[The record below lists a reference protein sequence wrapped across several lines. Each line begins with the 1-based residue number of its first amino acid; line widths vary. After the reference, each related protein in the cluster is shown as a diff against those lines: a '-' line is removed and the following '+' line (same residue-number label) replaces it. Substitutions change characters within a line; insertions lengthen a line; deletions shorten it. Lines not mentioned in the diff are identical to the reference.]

1 MTPTERPERPQAG
14 EPLHLDVA
22 NQWVRRGAESL
33 RLTPKAFA
41 VLRLLAERAGQ
52 LVTKQELLASV
63 WSDAAVGDAVVATVI
78 REIRGVLGDDA
89 SQPWLIETVHR
100 RGYRLL
106 ASLGFDAPPPAQPR
120 VSTAA
125 QRPAIALP
133 TLVGRQAEL
142 DRLDAFWDTA
152 LRGERRVVFVSGEP
166 GIGKT
171 ALVDAFLDRHAAT
184 RECHVGRGQCIEQ
197 LGAGEAYLPVLSAL
211 GELCREAGGERL
223 VAQLR
228 THAPAWLSQMPA
240 VLESLSPEERNRLN
254 LAGATRE
261 RMLREMTETL
271 EAVAAE
277 RPFILVLEDLHWSD
291 SATLDLVALLARR
304 RGTARLLV
312 LGTYR
317 SAEVIYRDHPLKGV
331 KHELQLQGRC
341 EDLALGSLDETAV
354 DDYLAARFGAGADR
368 EGVRDLARALHERTD
383 GIPLF
388 VVSVVND
395 LVARGAIAGADGC
408 WTVRPEARAVVG
420 EVPASL
426 RQLLERQLD
435 QLGADERTL
444 LEVAAVAGLEF
455 SAAAVAAG
463 LEGDTAAAE
472 ASCETLARREQ
483 WLTPRDSVE
492 WPDRTLTARYGFA
505 HALYRDVTYR
515 RIPAARR
522 ARLHLRIGERAEAA
536 FGPRAA
542 EIATELA
549 LHFEQGRDP
558 DRAAR
563 YLEQAAANAL
573 RRSAAAEAVSLLTH
587 GIDVLLTLPDGHERQ
602 QRELTMQSALGAALT
617 ITQGYVAPAVER
629 AYARAW
635 ELCQRF
641 EDLSQ
646 LLPVAGLCRHAVV
659 KGEHRKGEELAQRML
674 RLAEGVGDR
683 RLFMYAHG
691 MLGYVLFWCG
701 DFAQARA
708 HLEQGRDL
716 YDFEQ
721 DRFLPFVYGD
731 DANVAAL
738 AFLAFIDW
746 LEGHVDRSLEKSR
759 ESVELARR
767 LDHPSVLTL
776 ALMLAAELRRLRGEA
791 AATDALAAE
800 SLTLASEHGLTLF
813 AAVNG
818 LMRGWALAE
827 QGELADGIA
836 ALRRSLDAYRAIG
849 ADSGLPQYHAML
861 AEAHLQAGQT
871 SEGLDVVRRAIEI
884 MDRTDERWWEAD
896 LHRLRGELMRTTS
909 KNGNDAEPCFQRA
922 IDVARGRRAR
932 SLELRATTS
941 LARLWRDQGRT
952 AEAQQILSA
961 IYGCFSEGRD
971 TRDLEEAA
979 ALLADLESAAARA
992 PTAPRRS
999 R

>member
-1 MTPTERPERPQAG
+1 MTPTEPPEPEAR
-14 EPLHLDVA
+14 EPLRLDTT
-22 NQWVRRGAESL
+22 NEWVRRGSQSL

-52 LVTKQELLASV
+52 LVTKQELLAKV
-63 WSDAAVGDAVVATVI
+63 WPDTAVGDAVLATIV
-78 REIRGVLGDDA
+78 REIRSVLGDSA
-89 SQPWLIETVHR
+89 SRPWLIETVHR

-106 ASLGFDAPPPAQPR
+106 ASLPIDGPPPADA
-120 VSTAA
+120 SIAAAGA
-125 QRPAIALP
+125 QRLAIALP
-133 TLVGRQAEL
+133 ALVGRQAEL
-142 DRLDAFWDTA
+142 ERLDTWWDTA
-152 LRGERRVVFVSGEP
+152 QRGERRVVFVSGEP

-171 ALVDAFLDRHAAT
+171 ALVDAFIAHQASMSDAF
-184 RECHVGRGQCIEQ
+184 VGRGQCIEQ

-211 GELCREAGGERL
+211 GELCREPGGERL

-228 THAPAWLSQMPA
+228 KHAPAWLSQMPA
-240 VLESLSPEERNRLN
+240 VLESLTPDERNRLN

-261 RMLREMTETL
+261 RMLREMTEAL
-271 EAVAAE
+271 EAAAAE

-341 EDLALGSLDETAV
+341 EDLALGSLDESAV
-354 DDYLAARFGAGADR
+354 GDYLAARFGSGADLTALR
-368 EGVRDLARALHERTD
+368 ELAHMLHTRTD

-395 LVARGAIAGADGC
+395 LVTRGAIADADGR
-408 WTVRPEARAVVG
+408 WTVRPEARTVVG

-435 QLGADERTL
+435 QLGVAERTL

-463 LEGDTAAAE
+463 LEGDTATAE

-483 WLTPRDSVE
+483 WLTPRGSVE

-563 YLEQAAANAL
+563 YLEQAASNAL
-573 RRSAAAEAVSLLTH
+573 RRSAAAEAVALLTH
-587 GIDVLLTLPDGHERQ
+587 GIDVLSTLPDGHERQ

-635 ELCQRF
+635 ELCQQF

-646 LLPVAGLCRHAVV
+646 LLPVAGLCRYAVV

-701 DFAQARA
+701 DFAQARM
-708 HLEQGRDL
+708 HLEQSRDL

-731 DANVAAL
+731 DSNVAAL

-746 LEGHVDRSLEKSR
+746 LEGHLDRSLEQSR
-759 ESVELARR
+759 QSIELARQ

-791 AATDALAAE
+791 ADADALAAE
-800 SLTLASEHGLTLF
+800 SLTLANEHGLSLF

-818 LMRGWALAE
+818 LLRGWARAE

-836 ALRRSLDAYRAIG
+836 ALRRSLDAYHAIG

-861 AEAHLQAGQT
+861 AEAHLRAGQT
-871 SEGLDVVRRAIEI
+871 SDGLEVVRRALEI

-896 LHRLRGELMRTTS
+896 LHRLRGELMLAASETAA
-909 KNGNDAEPCFQRA
+909 DAESCFLRA
-922 IDVARGRRAR
+922 IEIARDRRAR
-932 SLELRATTS
+932 SLELRATMS
-941 LARLWRDQGRT
+941 LARLWRDQGRA
-952 AEAQQILSA
+952 AEAEQILAA
-961 IYGCFSEGRD
+961 IHGGFTEGHD

-979 ALLADLESAAARA
+979 ALLAELA
-992 PTAPRRS
+992 
-999 R
+999 

>member
-1 MTPTERPERPQAG
+1 MTPPERPGASASRAA
-14 EPLHLDVA
+14 LHLDLA
-22 NQWVRRGAESL
+22 NQWVRRGAETL

-52 LVTKQELLASV
+52 LVTKQELLDGV
-63 WSDAAVGDAVVATVI
+63 WADTAVGDAVLATVV
-78 REIRGVLGDDA
+78 REIRSVLGDSA

-106 ASLGFDAPPPAQPR
+106 EPVAIDRATATRPSRAPTSGSA
-120 VSTAA
+120 V
-125 QRPAIALP
+125 
-133 TLVGRQAEL
+133 VGRRAEL
-142 DRLDAFWDTA
+142 ERLAGFWEVSQ
-152 LRGERRVVFVSGEP
+152 RGERQVVFVSGEP

-171 ALVDAFLDRHAAT
+171 ALVDAFVGGEPTLCDAF
-184 RECHVGRGQCIEQ
+184 VGRGQCIEQ

-211 GELCREAGGERL
+211 GELCRDPAGAHL

-228 THAPAWLSQMPA
+228 KHAPAWLSQMPA
-240 VLESLSPEERNRLN
+240 VVESLTPEERSRLN
-254 LAGATRE
+254 LIGATRD
-261 RMLREMTETL
+261 RMLREMTEAL
-271 EAVAAE
+271 EAAAAE
-277 RPFILVLEDLHWSD
+277 RPFVLLLEDLHWSD
-291 SATLDLVALLARR
+291 TATLDLVALLARR
-304 RGTARLLV
+304 RGPARLLV
-312 LGTYR
+312 VGTYR
-317 SAEVIYRDHPLKGV
+317 SAEVIYRDHPLKAV
-331 KHELQLQGRC
+331 KHELVRQGRC
-341 EDLALGSLDETAV
+341 EELALGSLDEAAV
-354 DDYLAARFGAGADR
+354 RDYLTARFGDERDDATLR
-368 EGVRDLARALHERTD
+368 ELARPLHERTD

-395 LVARGAIAGADGC
+395 LLARGAIARGDDG
-408 WTVRPEARAVVG
+408 WTALPAAIETVG

-426 RQLLERQLD
+426 RQLFELQLD
-435 QLGADERTL
+435 QLDAADQQL
-444 LEVAAVAGLEF
+444 LEVAAIAGLEF

-463 LEGDTAAAE
+463 LEIELGDAE
-472 ASCETLARREQ
+472 ARCETLARREQ
-483 WLTPRDSVE
+483 WLVARGSVE
-492 WPDRTLTARYGFA
+492 WPDRTLSARYGFA

-522 ARLHLRIGERAEAA
+522 AALHRRLGERLEVA
-536 FGPRAA
+536 FGSRAA

-549 LHFEQGRDP
+549 LHFERGRDP
-558 DRAAR
+558 DRGAR
-563 YLEQAAANAL
+563 YLEQAAGTAM
-573 RRSAAAEAVSLLTH
+573 RRSATAEAVSLLTH
-587 GIDVLLTLPDGHERQ
+587 GIDVLLTLPDGRERQ

-635 ELCQRF
+635 ELCQQF

-708 HLEQGRDL
+708 HLEQSRDL

-731 DANVAAL
+731 DSNVAAL

-746 LEGHVDRSLEKSR
+746 LEGRVDRSIEQSC

-776 ALMLAAELRRLRGEA
+776 ALMLAAELHRLRGET
-791 AATDALAAE
+791 AATDAFAAE
-800 SLTLASEHGLTLF
+800 SLTLASEHGLSLF

-818 LMRGWALAE
+818 LLRGWALAE
-827 QGELADGIA
+827 RGEIADGVA
-836 ALRRSLDAYRAIG
+836 ALRRSLDACRAIG

-861 AEAHLQAGQT
+861 AEAHLRAGQT
-871 SEGLDVVRRAIEI
+871 TEGLDVVERALEI

-896 LHRLRGELMRTTS
+896 LHRLRGELLLAT
-909 KNGNDAEPCFQRA
+909 GNRADAESCFLQA
-922 IDVARGRRAR
+922 IDIARNRRAR
-932 SLELRATTS
+932 SLELRATSS
-941 LARLWRDQGRT
+941 LARLLRDQDRA
-952 AEAQQILSA
+952 AEARTMLVA
-961 IYGCFSEGRD
+961 VYDRFTEGRD
-971 TRDLEEAA
+971 TRDLAEAA
-979 ALLADLESAAARA
+979 ALLAELESAAARA
-992 PTAPRRS
+992 PAAPRRP

>member
-1 MTPTERPERPQAG
+1 MTSTERPEQPEAR
-14 EPLHLDVA
+14 EPLRLDLA
-22 NQWVRRGAESL
+22 NQWVRRGAETL

-41 VLRLLAERAGQ
+41 VLHLLAERAGQ
-52 LVTKQELLASV
+52 LVTKQELLDGV
-63 WSDAAVGDAVVATVI
+63 WPGTAVGDGVLATVV
-78 REIRGVLGDDA
+78 REIRSVLGDPA
-89 SQPWLIETVHR
+89 SEPWLIETVHR

-106 ASLGFDAPPPAQPR
+106 ETLAFEAPPPAAASNAVAGAPR
-120 VSTAA
+120 L
-125 QRPAIALP
+125 AIALP
-133 TLVGRQAEL
+133 ALVGRQAEL
-142 DRLDAFWDTA
+142 DRLAAWWDTA
-152 LRGERRVVFVSGEP
+152 VRGERQVVFVSGEP

-171 ALVDAFLDRHAAT
+171 ALVDAFVGHHARTIDAY
-184 RECHVGRGQCIEQ
+184 VGRGQCIEQ
-197 LGAGEAYLPVLSAL
+197 HGAGEAYLPVLAAL
-211 GELCREAGGERL
+211 GELCREPGGERL

-228 THAPAWLSQMPA
+228 KHAPAWLSQMPA
-240 VLESLSPEERNRLN
+240 VLESLTAEEQSRLN

-261 RMLREMTETL
+261 RMLREMTEAL
-271 EAVAAE
+271 EAAAAD
-277 RPFILVLEDLHWSD
+277 RPFVLVLEDLHWSD

-304 RGTARLLV
+304 RGAARLLV

-341 EDLALGSLDETAV
+341 EELALGSLDAAAV
-354 DDYLAARFGAGADR
+354 GDYLGARFGAASSDDVQR
-368 EGVRDLARALHERTD
+368 NLAHALHERTD

-395 LVARGAIAGADGC
+395 LVTRGAIVGVEGGWSA
-408 WTVRPEARAVVG
+408 RPEAYAAVG
-420 EVPASL
+420 EMPASL

-435 QLGADERTL
+435 QLGAAERTL
-444 LEVAAVAGLEF
+444 VEVASVAGLEF
-455 SAAAVAAG
+455 SAAALAAG
-463 LEGDTAAAE
+463 LGADPAEAE

-483 WLTPRDSVE
+483 WLAPRGSVE
-492 WPDRTLTARYGFA
+492 WPDRTFSARYGFV
-505 HALYRDVTYR
+505 HALYRDVAYR
-515 RIPAARR
+515 RIPAARH
-522 ARLHLRIGERAEAA
+522 AQLHLRIGERLETA
-536 FGPRAA
+536 FGPRAG

-573 RRSAAAEAVSLLTH
+573 RRSAAAEAVGLLRH
-587 GIDVLLTLPDGHERQ
+587 GIDVLSTLPDTHERQ

-617 ITQGYVAPAVER
+617 ITEGYVAPAVER

-635 ELCQRF
+635 ELCQQF

-674 RLAEGVGDR
+674 RLAERVGDR

-701 DFAQARA
+701 DFAKART
-708 HLEQGRDL
+708 HLEKSRDL

-731 DANVAAL
+731 DSNVAAL

-746 LEGHVDRSLEKSR
+746 LEGHVDRSLERSR
-759 ESVELARR
+759 ESIALARQ

-776 ALMLAAELRRLRGEA
+776 ALMLAAELHRLRGEA
-791 AATDALAAE
+791 ASTDALAAE
-800 SLTLASEHGLTLF
+800 SLTLAREHGLSLF

-818 LMRGWALAE
+818 LLRGWALAE
-827 QGELADGIA
+827 QGELAGGIA

-861 AEAHLQAGQT
+861 AEAHRRAGQT
-871 SEGLDVVRRAIEI
+871 VDGLDVVERALEI
-884 MDRTDERWWEAD
+884 MERTDERWWEAD
-896 LHRLRGELMRTTS
+896 LHRLRGELLLAST
-909 KNGNDAEPCFQRA
+909 GPAADAEVCFLRS
-922 IDVARGRRAR
+922 IEIARDRRAR
-932 SLELRATTS
+932 SLELRSTIS
-941 LARLWRDQGRT
+941 VARLWRDQGRT
-952 AEAQQILSA
+952 TEARQILAA
-961 IYGCFSEGRD
+961 ICDCFTEGHG

-979 ALLADLESAAARA
+979 ALLAELSTRGPAGSRSA
-992 PTAPRRS
+992 
-999 R
+999 

>member
-1 MTPTERPERPQAG
+1 MRPTKRSGQAEAH
-14 EPLHLDVA
+14 EPLRLDPA
-22 NQWVRRGAESL
+22 NQWVRRGAETL

-41 VLRLLAERAGQ
+41 LLHLLAERAGQ
-52 LVTKQELLASV
+52 LVTKQELLDGV
-63 WSDAAVGDAVVATVI
+63 WPDTAVGDAVLATVV
-78 REIRGVLGDDA
+78 REIRNVLGDQA
-89 SQPWLIETVHR
+89 SEPWLIETVHR

-106 ASLGFDAPPPAQPR
+106 ESLAFEASAPAQAGVAP
-120 VSTAA
+120 AGA
-125 QRPAIALP
+125 QRLAIALP

-142 DRLDAFWDTA
+142 DRLAAWWDTA
-152 LRGERRVVFVSGEP
+152 QSGERRVVFVSGEP

-171 ALVDAFLDRHAAT
+171 ALVDAFVGNQASTSDAF
-184 RECHVGRGQCIEQ
+184 VGRGQCIEQ
-197 LGAGEAYLPVLSAL
+197 LGAGEAYLPVLAAL
-211 GELCREAGGERL
+211 GELCREPGGERV

-228 THAPAWLSQMPA
+228 KHAPAWLSQMPA
-240 VLESLSPEERNRLN
+240 VLESLTAEERSRLN

-261 RMLREMTETL
+261 RMLREMTEAL
-271 EAVAAE
+271 EAAAAE
-277 RPFILVLEDLHWSD
+277 RPFVLVLEDLHWSD
-291 SATLDLVALLARR
+291 SSTLDLVALLARR

-341 EDLALGSLDETAV
+341 EELALGSLDERAV
-354 DDYLAARFGAGADR
+354 GDYLTARFGPGADPAAL
-368 EGVRDLARALHERTD
+368 RDLARALHERTD

-395 LVARGAIAGADGC
+395 LVARGAIVEVAGC
-408 WTVRPEARAVVG
+408 WTVQPEARTEVG

-435 QLGADERTL
+435 QLGAAERTL

-463 LEGDTAAAE
+463 LESDAAAAE

-483 WLTPRDSVE
+483 WLAACGSVE
-492 WPDRTLTARYGFA
+492 WPDRTFSARYGFA

-522 ARLHLRIGERAEAA
+522 AQLHLRIGERAEAA
-536 FGPRAA
+536 FGIRAA

-549 LHFEQGRDP
+549 LHFEQGRDA

-573 RRSAAAEAVSLLTH
+573 RRSAAAEAVGLLTH
-587 GIDVLLTLPDGHERQ
+587 GIDVLSTLPDTHERQ

-617 ITQGYVAPAVER
+617 ITEGYVAPAVER

-635 ELCQRF
+635 ELCHQF

-659 KGEHRKGEELAQRML
+659 KGEHRKGQELAQRML
-674 RLAEGVGDR
+674 RLAERVGDR

-701 DFAQARA
+701 EFTEARA
-708 HLEQGRDL
+708 HLEMSRDL

-731 DANVAAL
+731 DSNVAAL

-746 LEGHVDRSLEKSR
+746 LEGHVDRSLEQSR
-759 ESVELARR
+759 ESIALARQ

-800 SLTLASEHGLTLF
+800 SLTLAKEHGLSLF

-818 LMRGWALAE
+818 LLRGWALAD
-827 QGELADGIA
+827 QGDLAGGIA
-836 ALRRSLDAYRAIG
+836 TLRRSLDAYRAIG

-861 AEAHLQAGQT
+861 AETHLRAGET
-871 SEGLDVVRRAIEI
+871 AEGLDVVRRALEI

-896 LHRLRGELMRTTS
+896 LHRLRGELMLAAPGSGT
-909 KNGNDAEPCFQRA
+909 DAEACFLQA
-922 IDVARGRRAR
+922 IDVARHRRAR
-932 SLELRATTS
+932 SLELRSTMS
-941 LARLWRDQGRT
+941 LARLWRDQGRA
-952 AEAQQILSA
+952 AEAKDVLAA
-961 IYGCFSEGRD
+961 IYGCFAEGRD
-971 TRDLEEAA
+971 TRDLAEAA
-979 ALLADLESAAARA
+979 ALLAELSSVVRD
-992 PTAPRRS
+992 
-999 R
+999 